1 MIDRGLRAQLRSAD
15 LLTGQLYIAF
25 DFFPGVVTK
34 KGDVSKRKADV
45 AASQALLAIPT
56 IPNTAEETQTQIS
69 EIARKLN
76 KVPFDQIGSELQE
89 SLKTLQRTL
98 NSAGQ
103 LTETLNND
111 VAPEIAVAMKDVHET
126 LNAAGRT
133 LSEEA
138 PLQQDLRQTLQEL
151 SRAAIS
157 LRVVTDYLERH
168 PESIIRG
175 KREDKR

>member
-1 MIDRGLRAQLRSAD
+1 
-15 LLTGQLYIAF
+15 
-25 DFFPGVVTK
+25 
-34 KGDVSKRKADV
+34 
-45 AASQALLAIPT
+45 
-56 IPNTAEETQTQIS
+56 
-69 EIARKLN
+69 
-76 KVPFDQIGSELQE
+76 
-89 SLKTLQRTL
+89 
-98 NSAGQ
+98 
-103 LTETLNND
+103 LNND

-168 PESIIRG
+168 PESIVRG